1 MLDDRQI
8 EEIFNEL
15 DIDQDGLLSYEDF
28 LCAMISKWEKYL
40 YLS

>member
-28 LCAMISKWEKYL
+28 LCAMISKWE
-40 YLS
+40 

>member
-28 LCAMISKWEKYL
+28 LCAMISKWG
-40 YLS
+40 